1 MNDLSMLGQAALGYV
16 KEGLAVFPLKPR
28 SKEPFEG
35 SHGFKDASK
44 RESDIIRWWTNE
56 PDANIGIATGAVSGG
71 VFVVDIDDGHNDVS
85 GSESLEAWEAENGE
99 LPETRESVTGTG
111 GRHLFYRC
119 PPGVAVKSGTG
130 IIPSVDLRGTGGY
143 VVAPPSTHPNGNMY
157 AWEDWAADIATADD
171 TVMQLVKSGRDSES
185 SAFVLPDVIHKGERV
200 DTLFRYA
207 ASLSSRGLPDEFI
220 IKAVSDANK
229 ARCEPQPLSADE
241 LRKEVLNGALKL
253 PDERKREVDTEVTA
267 AIVRGRNNAPVPS
280 IANCVKVLEEDSNL
294 AGHFRYNEFA
304 YQKEI
309 ICPVPW
315 DTSEGARAVSDVD
328 YINFAKFLEDSY
340 GFTRIKNMATDALI
354 SVCDATR
361 VNPVTEWLDSLKWDG
376 EERVRFL
383 PGLLGCDD
391 TEYNTAVIWLTM
403 LGAVTRAYEP
413 GCKFDYMTVLVG
425 AQGIGKSQFVRL
437 LAHNPEWTTD
447 NFNTISG
454 DDAIEKI
461 RGLWIAE
468 MAELLAT
475 KRAKEIESVKAFITS
490 QVDVIRPKYGRET
503 QRRPRRCIFIGTTND
518 INFLTDTTGNR
529 RFLPL
534 ECKQDAQL
542 VDPMLFDDS
551 MADYIGQAWAEVVQR
566 YKSEHPKLQ
575 LPRHIEA
582 QAQRMREAYT
592 EEQPLVGII
601 TKYLEDRQHLT
612 RQGGIDERVCVRE
625 IIENC
630 IPEDYKH
637 TNTKQ
642 LQNAVIVTMNQVAD
656 WVRAPEKMKTR
667 KYGAQ
672 RVWVPNVQKNVQNLS

>member
-1 MNDLSMLGQAALGYV
+1 MLGQAALGYV
-16 KEGLAVFPLKPR
+16 NDGLAVFPLKPR
-28 SKEPFEG
+28 SKEPFDG
-35 SHGFKDASK
+35 SHGFKDAT
-44 RESDIIRWWTNE
+44 RNPELIRRWWTNE

-71 VFVVDIDDGHNDVS
+71 VFVIDIDDGH
-85 GSESLEAWEAENGE
+85 GGALGTESLQAWEEENGE
-99 LPETRESVTGTG
+99 LPETRESATGSG

-119 PPGVAVKSGTG
+119 PPGVAVKSATG
-130 IIPSVDLRGTGGY
+130 LVPSVDLRGNGGY
-143 VVAPPSTHPNGNMY
+143 IVAPPSTHPNGNLY
-157 AWEDWAADIATADD
+157 VWEDWAQEIATADE
-171 TVMQLVKSGRDSES
+171 TVMRLVKSGKDSETPS
-185 SAFVLPDVIHKGERV
+185 YVLPDVIPEGTRV
-200 DTLFRYA
+200 TELFRYA
-207 ASLSSRGLPDEFI
+207 ASLSSRGLPDDFI

-229 ARCEPQPLSADE
+229 ARCEPRPLSDTE
-241 LRKEVLNGALKL
+241 LRKEVLNGALRL
-253 PDERKREVDTEVTA
+253 PDKRNNEPDTSVTA

-315 DTSEGARAVSDVD
+315 DSKEGARAVSDVD
-328 YINFAKFLEDSY
+328 YINYAKYLEDAY

-361 VNPVTEWLDSLKWDG
+361 VNPVTAWLDSLEWDG

-534 ECKQDAQL
+534 ECKQESQL

-551 MADYIGQAWAEVVQR
+551 MSDYIGQAWAEVVKR

-612 RQGGIDERVCVRE
+612 KQGGIDERVCVRE